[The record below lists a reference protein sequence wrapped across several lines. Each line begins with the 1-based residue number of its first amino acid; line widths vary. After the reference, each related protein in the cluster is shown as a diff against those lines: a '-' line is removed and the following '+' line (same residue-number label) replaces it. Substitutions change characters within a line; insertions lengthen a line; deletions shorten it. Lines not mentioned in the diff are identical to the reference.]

1 MKEIYTEEIIKAPV
15 SNIWEILTNKE
26 KLPAWNPF
34 IKSLKGDLQ
43 PGKTIEVFLQPP
55 GMSGMK
61 IKPKVLVFEVH
72 KEFRWKG
79 KLWMGGI
86 FDGEHYFI
94 LEDLQDGTVKFVHG
108 EKFNGILVPFM
119 GGILKKTKAGFELMN
134 RALKERCEH

>member
-15 SNIWEILTNKE
+15 ANIWEILTNKE

-61 IKPKVLVFEVH
+61 IKPTVLVFEAN

-108 EKFNGILVPFM
+108 EKFNGILVPIM
-119 GGILKKTKAGFELMN
+119 DGILKKTKAGFELMN
-134 RALKERCEH
+134 RALKESCEH